1 MFLEAISLAALSN
14 ICHLELDPVDK
25 ILFLVDKINNSKGI
39 NQLKL
44 KSGQI
49 QYYIYI
55 TIFNSTATNE
65 FKTFINQLKVKYPKF
80 YTRKFESKFSL
91 KNFKFKNIFRD
102 KQKFF

>member
-49 QYYIYI
+49 
-55 TIFNSTATNE
+55 
-65 FKTFINQLKVKYPKF
+65 
-80 YTRKFESKFSL
+80 
-91 KNFKFKNIFRD
+91 
-102 KQKFF
+102 